1 MGEQFR
7 AVCAAKAQVGLW
19 YVVEGIWNSS
29 SKVVLTEKKN
39 TCNLKV
45 ESYVLFSRNFQ
56 DFKPRRWGLK

>member
-29 SKVVLTEKKN
+29 SKVVLTEKK
-39 TCNLKV
+39 KYMQPK
-45 ESYVLFSRNFQ
+45 S
-56 DFKPRRWGLK
+56 